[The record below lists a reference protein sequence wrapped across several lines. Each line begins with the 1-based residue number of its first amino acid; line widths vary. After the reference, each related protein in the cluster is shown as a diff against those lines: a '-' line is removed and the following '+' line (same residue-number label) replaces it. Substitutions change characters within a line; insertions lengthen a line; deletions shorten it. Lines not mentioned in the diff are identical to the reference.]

1 MVLTL
6 EIFALLTMI
15 VLMFV
20 LIWGLVALI
29 HISRQL
35 LYKNQLTEQLIE
47 LLKDK
52 KATEVS
58 EQDLTEET

>member
-35 LYKNQLTEQLIE
+35 RYKNQLTEKFIE
-47 LLKDK
+47 LLTDK
-52 KATEVS
+52 KDTEVI
-58 EQDLTEET
+58 EQDLTE

>member
-20 LIWGLVALI
+20 LIWGFILLKQTFA
-29 HISRQL
+29 QL
-35 LYKNQLTEQLIE
+35 RYKNYLMEKLIKV
-47 LLKDK
+47 LYDK
-52 KATEVS
+52 QISSDEKKN
-58 EQDLTEET
+58 EEI